1 MTFDQFTSIVT
12 PIATILGASAW
23 LHTSINRLT
32 TKVEVL
38 STKLDDYAERI
49 RRIEVELDEIRRSR
63 Q

>member
-1 MTFDQFTSIVT
+1 MTFDQFTTIIT

-38 STKLDDYAERI
+38 NTKLDDYGKRIERI
-49 RRIEVELDEIRRSR
+49 ENELDEIRRR
-63 Q
+63 H

>member
-1 MTFDQFTSIVT
+1 MTFDQFTTIIT

-38 STKLDDYAERI
+38 NTKLDDYGKRIERI
-49 RRIEVELDEIRRSR
+49 ENELDELRRR
-63 Q
+63 L

>member
-1 MTFDQFTSIVT
+1 MTFDQFTTIVT

-38 STKLDDYAERI
+38 NTKLDDYGKRIERI
-49 RRIEVELDEIRRSR
+49 ENELDAIRRR